1 MNELEAQF
9 RVLAMALVWGG
20 AAGDDGHCIGRDVSK
35 VTACMRPRAHD
46 LLI

>member
-20 AAGDDGHCIGRDVSK
+20 AAGDDGHCIGRDVS
-35 VTACMRPRAHD
+35 ACMRPRAHD